1 MEPEHVVNTWRKME
15 PGTREGL
22 VVFGALVQVILA
34 VVLWAIY
41 FRKTPRRHHHYYHRK
56 RSSTSVD
63 SNGTEITDD
72 SLSPKHQ
79 KGRSRPRKHS
89 PRNPPLAEPG
99 GPPPIRTDGPPEG
112 LV

>member
-22 VVFGALVQVILA
+22 VVFGALVLVILA

-41 FRKTPRRHHHYYHRK
+41 FRKPPKRHHHHYHRK
-56 RSSTSVD
+56 RSHGSVD
-63 SNGTEITDD
+63 SNGTEILDD

-79 KGRSRPRKHS
+79 KKRKRRREHR
-89 PRNPPLAEPG
+89 PRNPTLAETG
-99 GPPPIRTDGPPEG
+99 GLPPIRTEGPPEG